1 MGAGRGAGALGHG
14 EQELRASSK
23 HTELRSCQG
32 APRGW
37 ELSALSQHSWG
48 IRAVV
53 LVDAVVVVAVVVVAA
68 TELQQPR
75 ASPALR
81 WHQPFGGQRDVCS
94 ASPMA
99 LQESTVLQG
108 SCRHVY
114 LCLEAQG
121 FLYHRQ
127 VSV

>member
-14 EQELRASSK
+14 ERELRASSK
-23 HTELRSCQG
+23 HTELWPRQG

-48 IRAVV
+48 IC
-53 LVDAVVVVAVVVVAA
+53 VVVDAVVVVAA
-68 TELQQPR
+68 TELQQPH
-75 ASPALR
+75 ASHALQ

-94 ASPMA
+94 ASLMA
-99 LQESTVLQG
+99 LQESTVPQG

-114 LCLEAQG
+114 LRLEAQG
-121 FLYHRQ
+121 FLYHKQ

>member
-48 IRAVV
+48 ICAVV
-53 LVDAVVVVAVVVVAA
+53 LVDAVVVVAVVVVAVVVVA
-68 TELQQPR
+68 AMELQQP
-75 ASPALR
+75 
-81 WHQPFGGQRDVCS
+81 H

-114 LCLEAQG
+114 LRLEAQG